1 MEQTPHKK
9 APYGKHIV
17 KAYRNENIGLFK
29 VQYKRLIRCRKFS
42 LLKQF
47 MSISAKYS
55 TDWMRIQNPVK
66 HLK

>member
-1 MEQTPHKK
+1 MK
-9 APYGKHIV
+9 
-17 KAYRNENIGLFK
+17 IGLSK

-55 TDWMRIQNPVK
+55 TDWMHIQNPVK